1 MEENDTVRLLR
12 ECDAGIKMGRAAIDK
27 VMGHVGDERFSQI
40 LRRSMREHERL
51 DAELKALLSQHDD
64 DGKEPAPLAKGMS
77 WLKTNFR
84 LAADSSDETAA
95 DLITDGCNMG
105 VKSLHRYLNQYT
117 AADDAAKDL
126 CRRLTEL
133 EEELAADIR
142 PYL

>member
-1 MEENDTVRLLR
+1 MKENDTIRLLR
-12 ECDAGIKMGRAAIDK
+12 ECDAGIKMGRAAIDD
-27 VMGHVGDERFSQI
+27 VIGHVSDERFSQI
-40 LRRSMREHERL
+40 LRRSDKEHERL
-51 DAELKALLSQHDD
+51 DAELRALLSQCDD
-64 DGKEPAPLAKGMS
+64 GGKEPALLAKGMS

-95 DLITDGCNMG
+95 DLMTDGCNMG

-117 AADDAAKDL
+117 AADDAAKGL
-126 CRRLTEL
+126 CRRLIEL